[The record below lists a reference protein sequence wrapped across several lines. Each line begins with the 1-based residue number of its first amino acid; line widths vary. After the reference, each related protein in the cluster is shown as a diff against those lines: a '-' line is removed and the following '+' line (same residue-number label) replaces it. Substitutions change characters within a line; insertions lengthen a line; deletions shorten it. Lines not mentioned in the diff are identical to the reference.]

1 MNNIIKH
8 SFFIL
13 LTMLTMLVAS
23 CSYDEQ
29 INTYNVEVSL
39 NHNIDGV
46 AVKMTNSI
54 GSTFEEA
61 TDANGIARLTLH
73 TGIYCVCE

>member
-29 INTYNVEVSL
+29 INTYNVEVRL
-39 NHNIDGV
+39 NHNVDGV
-46 AVKMTNSI
+46 AVKMTI
-54 GSTFEEA
+54 E
-61 TDANGIARLTLH
+61 
-73 TGIYCVCE
+73 

>member
-29 INTYNVEVSL
+29 INTYNVEVRL
-39 NHNIDGV
+39 NHNVDGV

-54 GSTFEEA
+54 GKIGRASCRE
-61 TDANGIARLTLH
+61 R
-73 TGIYCVCE
+73 V